1 MKKHFIFFDLG
12 QTLVNEWNFI
22 EYFDIIFL
30 DTLNDFGSKID
41 MRNYRA
47 VRDNVIISRK
57 IGQEEYIQEL
67 IIEVCKLISQP
78 GYDRIIAKK
87 LEPEIR
93 KARRRLLRLFE
104 DTIQTISIL
113 SKNYDLGIIAN
124 QSDDILD
131 LLKRSDINRFFKV
144 NVISSEVKMKKPDL
158 RIFLLAMDR
167 AACKPED
174 CIMVGDRLDTDIHP
188 ANELGMKTI
197 RTTRSLFKLQ
207 TPLNEL
213 EQPTHSVV
221 DLSSIFDVVDKH
233 YNIDNLSRGKE

>member
-22 EYFDIIFL
+22 EYFDSIFL

-93 KARRRLLRLFE
+93 KARRLFRLFD
-104 DTIQTISIL
+104 DTIHTISIL
-113 SKNYDLGIIAN
+113 SRKYDLGIIAN
-124 QSDDILD
+124 QSEDILD
-131 LLKRSDINRFFKV
+131 LLKHSNMNRFFKV

-158 RIFLLAMDR
+158 KIFLLALDR
-167 AACKPED
+167 AACKPAD
-174 CIMVGDRLDTDIHP
+174 CVMVGDRLDTDIYP
-188 ANELGMKTI
+188 ANKLGMKTI
-197 RTTRSLFKLQ
+197 RTTNSLFRLQ
-207 TPLNEL
+207 TPLNDL
-213 EQPTHSVV
+213 EQPTYSVV
-221 DLSSIFDVVDKH
+221 NLSSIMDIVMD
-233 YNIDNLSRGKE
+233 II